1 MTSEELK
8 FAKHFKKPEISIN
21 LDKLIKDSKTVKKN
35 PFIKPIIIEN
45 LMEDDLTSLDKVNT
59 AIYIIE
65 QTEGCPCKAHKDYQ
79 EFKDND
85 ENKEIKL
92 SGKNE
97 CPSRNM
103 YVGSSTSG
111 IKTRLEEH
119 KGTVGSDG
127 TYALKLCKWF
137 NGKCKVHI
145 FVYDN
150 IEKGVIRIV
159 EEAVH
164 GELKPAFGKKGSRG
178 K

>member
-1 MTSEELK
+1 MTSEESK
-8 FAKHFKKPEISIN
+8 FAEYFKKEEISEK

-35 PFIKPIIIEN
+35 FYTNYLSIDN
-45 LMEDDLTSLDKVNT
+45 LMKDDLTSLDGIKT

-103 YVGSSTSG
+103 YVGSYTSG
-111 IKTRLEEH
+111 IKTRLEQH
-119 KGTVGSDG
+119 KGTADSDG

-164 GELKPAFGKKGSRG
+164 GELKPAFGKKG
-178 K
+178 

>member
-1 MTSEELK
+1 MTSEESK
-8 FAKHFKKPEISIN
+8 FAEYFKKEEISEK

-35 PFIKPIIIEN
+35 FYTNYLSIDN
-45 LMEDDLTSLDKVNT
+45 LMKDDLTSLDGIKT

-65 QTEGCPCKAHKDYQ
+65 EIGGCPKKTFEDFKA
-79 EFKDND
+79 FKAQQRTS
-85 ENKEIKL
+85 L
-92 SGKNE
+92 SQANHAT
-97 CPSRNM
+97 SIM
-103 YVGSSTSG
+103 YVGSYISD
-111 IKTRLEEH
+111 IKTRLEQH
-119 KGTVGSDG
+119 KGTADSDG

-164 GELKPAFGKKGSRG
+164 GELKPAFGKKG
-178 K
+178 